1 MFMIPVVN
9 ILELLQT
16 IKVSHFLIEYQ
27 YKKEHSELNSN
38 ANKQIKLKVVR
49 NFIKLT
55 PSKFWLFQPFGR
67 QMYLCTGK
75 ILAKIKI
82 N

>member
-9 ILELLQT
+9 ILELSQT
-16 IKVSHFLIEYQ
+16 IKVSHFLIENE
-27 YKKEHSELNSN
+27 YKKEHTELNSN
-38 ANKQIKLKVVR
+38 ANKQIKWKVVG

-55 PSKFWLFQPFGR
+55 PSNFGYFSLL
-67 QMYLCTGK
+67 QMYFCTGK
-75 ILAKIKI
+75 IPAKIKI